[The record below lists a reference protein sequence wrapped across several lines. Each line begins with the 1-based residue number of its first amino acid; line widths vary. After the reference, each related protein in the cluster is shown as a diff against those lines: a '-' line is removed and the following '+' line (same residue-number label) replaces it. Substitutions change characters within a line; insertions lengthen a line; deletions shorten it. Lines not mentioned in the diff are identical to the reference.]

1 MIIKVKDAREL
12 RKMLKE
18 KFGKETV
25 KKAKIKIRSSNFS
38 DNIFVSSDLILMTS
52 IGSDGSRYV
61 TNEEV
66 DKKTKELLDY
76 AIKNVFKEM

>member
-25 KKAKIKIRSSNFS
+25 KKAKLKIKSSSYS
-38 DNIFVSSDLILMTS
+38 DNIFVNSDLILMTN
-52 IGSDGSRYV
+52 GTRYV
-61 TNEEV
+61 TREQV
-66 DKKTKELLDY
+66 DEKIKKLLDY
-76 AIKNVFKEM
+76 VMKNIFKKI